1 MIEKVAH
8 DDGRIE
14 IVPSRTTV
22 ELLAVELGRMGLS
35 YPVRKEDEETILDHF
50 TDLDAEMGQNES
62 HGLRATRKYSDQVG
76 LAVDEFNIL
85 EDDCYIDYKKLNRRL
100 KAMLDSI
107 ESGRFR
113 PRVQRRWRKRTER

>member
-22 ELLAVELGRMGLS
+22 ELLVVELGRMGLS

-85 EDDCYIDYKKLNRRL
+85 EDDCYIGLQEAEQ
-100 KAMLDSI
+100 KAEGHAGFHRIGLFQASCAEKM
-107 ESGRFR
+107 E
-113 PRVQRRWRKRTER
+113 KTH